1 MNRPAEWI
9 KRIAEHALPWFVLTI
24 LLFYSYILFFQ
35 HPFGFSWLTDGT
47 INRIFVKQTTSPT
60 LEVGDRLLQV
70 GPLSWEAF
78 HSDLRKTFF
87 EGVKKGQ
94 ITPVLIDRNGE
105 QITVL
110 WRLPGFNRSEMLNA
124 LASQGFLAYFFWI
137 AGLLTTVF
145 LRPRDERWWLL
156 MAFNFLTAIWLITG
170 GGLSNYHLWYSALI
184 LRMAIW
190 LCLPVYLHLHWVYPS
205 PLGKLSPTWLVT
217 IYLLS
222 VALVIAQWFQWLSND
237 LYFLGFLIALLGSFI
252 LLMVHFFRQ
261 ADVRREVGFIVALTL
276 FSFVPI
282 IALAAA
288 YTLIKKIPLVSTLVL
303 INFGTIPFSYLF
315 IAFRRK
321 LGGLEIRVNRI
332 IAFYFFIILIGAIG
346 VPLFILM
353 SHWITGMEGTFIM
366 VSLTAILV
374 AVITMWGFPRFQ
386 RFLDRHLLGISI
398 PPEQIQESY
407 STRTSEST
415 SINALVELL
424 KDVMLPSLLVRE
436 FVFLRFNNGSP
447 QVLLA
452 TGLSEEQI
460 ANKHLLAMTTAWK
473 TNAFES
479 PDFFKSTPWVQLV
492 LPLKVGEDLL
502 GLWLFGRRDPDDFYS
517 QRELPMLKSL
527 ANQTAIALSN
537 VIQTERL
544 HAAYQND
551 INITEQSRTRF
562 ALELHDNVLN
572 KMAVLM
578 MNLDDKNLTPDFKK
592 LYGELTAQI
601 REMIKELRPTTLNY
615 GILPALEDYAD
626 TLTER
631 LDGKVRIILDLPSD
645 GSRYSAETEVHLLRI
660 VQEACANA
668 IRHAGSSQI
677 IISGQL
683 SAEQIQL
690 NIEDNGSGFD
700 PKEKLD
706 LRSMQ
711 ANGHFG
717 ITGMYER
724 AELIGATLH
733 ITSIPMHG
741 TQIQVECKPHR
752 P

>member
-1 MNRPAEWI
+1 
-9 KRIAEHALPWFVLTI
+9 
-24 LLFYSYILFFQ
+24 
-35 HPFGFSWLTDGT
+35 
-47 INRIFVKQTTSPT
+47 
-60 LEVGDRLLQV
+60 LQ
-70 GPLSWEAF
+70 
-78 HSDLRKTFF
+78 KTFF
-87 EGVKKGQ
+87 EGVKKGE
-94 ITPVLIDRNGE
+94 ITPVLIDRHGE

-110 WRLPGFNRSEMLNA
+110 WRLPGFNRGEFLNA

-145 LRPRDERWWLL
+145 LRPKDERWWLL

-170 GGLSNYHLWYSALI
+170 GGLSNYHLGYSALI

-205 PLGKLSPTWLVT
+205 PLGKISPIWLVT
-217 IYLLS
+217 GYLLS
-222 VALVIAQWFQWLSND
+222 LALVIAQWFQWIPGD
-237 LYFLGFLIALLGSFI
+237 LYFLGFLIAMLGSLI

-261 ADVRREVGFIVALTL
+261 AEVRREVGFIVVLTL

-282 IALAAA
+282 ITLAVA

-332 IAFYFFIILIGAIG
+332 ISSYFFIILLG
-346 VPLFILM
+346 VTGIPLFIVT
-353 SHWITGMEGTFIM
+353 SRWIVGIEGVFIG

-374 AVITMWGFPRFQ
+374 AVATMWGYPRFQ

-398 PPEQIQESY
+398 PAEQIHERY

-424 KDVMLPSLLVRE
+424 KEVILPSLLVRE
-436 FVFLRFNNGSP
+436 FLFLQFNNGLP
-447 QVLLA
+447 QVLLV
-452 TGLSEEQI
+452 TGINDEQVMNDRLQSLV
-460 ANKHLLAMTTAWK
+460 AAWK
-473 TNAFES
+473 MNALENTPLS
-479 PDFFKSTPWVQLV
+479 KSVPWVQLV
-492 LPLKVGEDLL
+492 LPLKVGDDVL

-537 VIQTERL
+537 IIQTERL
-544 HAAYQND
+544 HAVYQND
-551 INITEQSRTRF
+551 IRLVEQGRQRF

-572 KMAVLM
+572 KMAMLM
-578 MNLDDKNLTPDFKK
+578 MKIDDQNLTPDFKK
-592 LYGELTAQI
+592 LYAELTTQI
-601 REMIKELRPTTLNY
+601 REIIKELRPTTLNY

-626 TLTER
+626 TLRER
-631 LDGKVRIILDLPSD
+631 TNGKVHLALDLPSD
-645 GSRYSAETEVHLLRI
+645 STRYSAETEIHLLRI
-660 VQEACANA
+660 VQEACSNA

-677 IISGQL
+677 SISGQL
-683 SAEQIQL
+683 SSDQIRL
-690 NIEDNGSGFD
+690 VIVDNGTGFD

-717 ITGMYER
+717 IMGMYER
-724 AELIGATLH
+724 AELIGATLN
-733 ITSIPMHG
+733 IASDPVHG
-741 TQIQVECKPHR
+741 TQIQIECRPHR
-752 P
+752 VQAT